1 MRPRATMTPMKSIA
15 IKIIVN
21 GVALWVAAI
30 ALQGIHFG
38 EDVDPLSKQLLTILV
53 VAVIFGL
60 INVVIRPVVKFFS
73 FPFILLT
80 LGLFTLVIN
89 AAMLQLTSWLAGGL
103 NLAFHVDHFFWDAV
117 LGAIIISIVSL
128 VLNLV
133 LPNSD

>member
-30 ALQGIHFG
+30 ALQGIHLG
-38 EDVDPLSKQLLTILV
+38 EGVDPLSRQLLTILV

-60 INVVIRPVVKFFS
+60 VNAVIRPVVKFFA

-89 AAMLQLTSWLAGGL
+89 AAMLQLTSWLAGAL

-117 LGAIIISIVSL
+117 LGSIIITIVSL
-128 VLNLV
+128 VLNIV
-133 LPNSD
+133 LPNRD

>member
-1 MRPRATMTPMKSIA
+1 MTPMKSIA

-30 ALQGIHFG
+30 ALQGLHLG
-38 EDVDPLSKQLLTILV
+38 EGVDPLSRQLLTILV

-60 INVVIRPVVKFFS
+60 INAVIRPVVKFFA

-117 LGAIIISIVSL
+117 LGSIIITIVSL
-128 VLNLV
+128 VLNIV
-133 LPNSD
+133 LPNRD